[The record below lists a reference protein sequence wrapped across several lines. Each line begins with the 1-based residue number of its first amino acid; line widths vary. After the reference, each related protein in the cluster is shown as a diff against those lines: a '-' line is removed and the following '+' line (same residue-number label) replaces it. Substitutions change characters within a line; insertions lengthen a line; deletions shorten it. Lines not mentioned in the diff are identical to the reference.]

1 MTITKQEADTIY
13 RLARALEDT
22 GRLCSLSES
31 DDRLEWRKKNQVT
44 QCALQEV
51 LKQLQ
56 EPEAVSTKR
65 EFYEILQ
72 VRKYG
77 FDPVLLGTFSTIQQA
92 EKAVD
97 CWRRDMPNQSIRI
110 EQVTRTTVAK
120 YQPPPRS
127 ELIQRQVPQVE
138 LAKQEVKP

>member
-1 MTITKQEADTIY
+1 MTITKQEADTLY
-13 RLARALEDT
+13 ALARALEDT
-22 GRLCSLSES
+22 GRLCSLAES
-31 DDRLEWRKKNQVT
+31 DDKLEWRKKNQET
-44 QCALQEV
+44 QCALQDV

-56 EPEAVSTKR
+56 EPEAISTKR

-77 FDPVLLGTFSTIQQA
+77 FDPVLLGTFSTMNQA

-97 CWRRDMPNQSIRI
+97 YWRRDMPNQSIRI
-110 EQVTRTTVAK
+110 EQVTRTTMAE

-127 ELIQRQVPQVE
+127 ELITKQVPQAEV
-138 LAKQEVKP
+138 AKQENV